1 MAAEQSGFTEPLD
14 DANAGARK
22 SRSLRVLTA
31 MVVGQSF
38 LTGGLGSAVPKRFL
52 SILRLQ
58 TSDQWAW
65 AWGDRRLSR

>member
-14 DANAGARK
+14 DANAGGRK
-22 SRSLRVLTA
+22 SRSLSRLDRYG
-31 MVVGQSF
+31 VGQLF

-58 TSDQWAW
+58 TSDQWA
-65 AWGDRRLSR
+65 